1 MNKRTKISLILVIT
15 VVLVTLGV
23 GLASA
28 RQINTPACLLEWQ
41 AMNRDGE
48 PAPLVITGEAEWD
61 LDGSILT
68 LTCTGNIPFGETVG
82 KSWFILYNLDQ
93 MRDYIYETYGV
104 EVGDPFVIGLDE
116 TRVFWLIRVDQGDII
131 PPYEFSLLVESN
143 GDFEYQAYFELE

>member
-1 MNKRTKISLILVIT
+1 MGSRWLDPDLNLH
-15 VVLVTLGV
+15 
-23 GLASA
+23 
-28 RQINTPACLLEWQ
+28 
-41 AMNRDGE
+41 GE
-48 PAPLVITGEAEWD
+48 Y
-61 LDGSILT
+61 SIW
-68 LTCTGNIPFGETVG
+68 ETVG

-93 MRDYIYETYGV
+93 MRDYIYETYVV